1 MVCVGP
7 HGLAEGGAG
16 HLTANYLPR
25 LSFLIAGRMMV
36 HSSDCVLWG
45 IGGGDGMLVGVTT
58 LLYRLVS
65 AGAPKLIT
73 LHFFSDHLD
82 Y

>member
-1 MVCVGP
+1 
-7 HGLAEGGAG
+7 
-16 HLTANYLPR
+16 
-25 LSFLIAGRMMV
+25 MMV

-45 IGGGDGMLVGVTT
+45 ISGGDEMLVGVTT